1 MTNKNFFS
9 LLQEELNKQKYQT
22 DVLTSLSKN
31 NSSENRQK
39 AKQLQKE
46 KILTDENGVKR
57 TEDDFKKI
65 ADEILSDKN
74 LFDISKPFK
83 QN

>member
-1 MTNKNFFS
+1 MTI
-9 LLQEELNKQKYQT
+9 
-22 DVLTSLSKN
+22 LSKN